1 MVDVM
6 LSWCLELKEAVMTLQ
21 SFARRT
27 CMSCPGLKREH
38 ARIRPLRRRNGKGGM
53 SIHADL
59 RRGSEN
65 VETGAVIQS
74 TMLGEMVASN
84 ESMLSQR
91 CFPRKDL
98 V

>member
-6 LSWCLELKEAVMTLQ
+6 LSWCLEFKEAVMTLQ

-53 SIHADL
+53 SIHAHAIYAAGAEMW
-59 RRGSEN
+59 RRE
-65 VETGAVIQS
+65 Q
-74 TMLGEMVASN
+74 
-84 ESMLSQR
+84 
-91 CFPRKDL
+91 
-98 V
+98 